1 MIQKLCIFVPFD
13 MKVKK
18 KIIQYVL
25 LLASMVMLLS
35 VIVPHHHHRDGMPCY
50 KPLTTAHQ
58 TGDSHGCGC
67 EGHGLFFL
75 NASQSVVTDVDAGP
89 YLFPLLVLFDYIYPP
104 EPAFYE
110 QRWNREKA
118 VYIESLHD
126 TWIAS
131 ASGRRGP
138 PVW

>member
-1 MIQKLCIFVPFD
+1 MKKLSIFVALD
-13 MKVKK
+13 MKRRR
-18 KIIQYVL
+18 KIIQYVMLVAGFIL
-25 LLASMVMLLS
+25 LLSTL
-35 VIVPHHHHRDGMPCY
+35 VPHHHHRDGMPCY
-50 KPLTTAHQ
+50 APVTEAHH

-75 NASQSVVTDVDAGP
+75 NASQSVGTDGDVGP
-89 YLFPLLVLFDYIYPP
+89 QLFPLLVLFDYIYPL

-110 QRWNREKA
+110 QFWDKQNA

-138 PVW
+138 PVC

>member
-1 MIQKLCIFVPFD
+1 MKKLLIFAAFD
-13 MKVKK
+13 METKK
-18 KIIQYVL
+18 KIVRY
-25 LLASMVMLLS
+25 VMLLVGVVMMLS
-35 VIVPHHHHRDGMPCY
+35 VIIPHHHHRDGVPCY
-50 KPLTTAHQ
+50 KPLTEAHHSH
-58 TGDSHGCGC
+58 DSHGCGC

-75 NASQSVVTDVDAGP
+75 NVSQSIVANADAGP
-89 YLFPLLVLFDYIYPP
+89 YLFPLLILFNYIYPP

-110 QRWNREKA
+110 QLWNREKA

-138 PVW
+138 PLW